1 MDFQENTKAIYL
13 QIANR
18 LSNDIINGTYPEGSR
33 IPSVREYAAN
43 VQVNANTVMRAF
55 DYLQQSGIIF
65 NKRGIG
71 YFVNEGASDTIK
83 KEKTEKFMNT
93 DLKRLF
99 EELHLLGITPS
110 RLVEMYEE
118 YCKKNN

>member
-71 YFVNEGASDTIK
+71 YFVTEGASDTIK
-83 KEKTEKFMNT
+83 KERTEKFMNT

-99 EELHLLGITPS
+99 EELNLLGITPS

>member
-13 QIANR
+13 QIADR

-71 YFVNEGASDTIK
+71 YFVTEGASDTIK
-83 KEKTEKFMNT
+83 KERTEKFMNT
-93 DLKRLF
+93 DFKRLF
-99 EELHLLGITPS
+99 EELNLLGITPS

>member
-13 QIANR
+13 QIADR

-71 YFVNEGASDTIK
+71 YFVTEGASDTIK
-83 KEKTEKFMNT
+83 KERTEKFMNT

-99 EELHLLGITPS
+99 EELNLLGITPS

>member
-13 QIANR
+13 QIADS
-18 LSNDIINGTYPEGSR
+18 LCNDIITGKYPEESR

-43 VQVNANTVMRAF
+43 VQVNANTVMRAY
-55 DYLQQSGIIF
+55 DHLQQSGIIF

-71 YFVNEGASDTIK
+71 YFVAEGASTTIRN
-83 KEKTEKFMNT
+83 ERMEKFMNT

-99 EELHLLGITPS
+99 EELNLLGITPS